1 MRPFDPRLLRAVPES
16 RRGVGALAALGVI
29 AGSLAIAQAFAVT
42 SLVVSVV
49 GGMPVQAS
57 LLAVVAVFTGR
68 AVVSAA
74 TERVAARAG
83 ARVSTALRERLLA
96 GWLTRSAD
104 ARPEPAQALTLA
116 TTGATTVEPYV
127 ARYLPALVAGVVL
140 PILAVGTLLLVDWV
154 SALVVVVTVPL
165 LPLFAALI
173 GRATEE
179 ATSRRWKTSASLA
192 GHFLDVVQGLP
203 TLVGYGRARRQ
214 ARTIEEVSQR
224 HRRATVETLRIAFL
238 SSAALELLA
247 TLSVAVVAVSV
258 GIRLANGSMALHTG
272 LVAILI
278 SPEAYWPIRRVGA
291 EFHNA
296 ADGAAAA
303 DQILAELAS
312 ASAQATEPA
321 TGRASAQATEPATG
335 RASAQA
341 TAQARGQASE
351 QMARVEHLTYTYP
364 GAERPTLTDLT
375 EDFRQGLTVVTGPS
389 GAGKSTLLELL
400 AGLRSPTS
408 GTATAPHA
416 HLVTQTPFL
425 TAGTIR
431 ENLSLGA
438 RRHSDAELWAA
449 LDAADMGAVITALD
463 TQLDTQLGDAGFG
476 LSAGQRARLA
486 LARALLSQA
495 PMLLLDEPTA
505 HLDGESVARVHTLVS
520 ELARNRVVVAVSHRA
535 ELVALADHVV
545 TVHPAPAQATR

>member
-42 SLVVSVV
+42 SLVVAVV
-49 GGMPVQAS
+49 GGMPVRPS
-57 LLAVVAVFTGR
+57 LLAVVAVLTGR
-68 AVVSAA
+68 ALVSAT
-74 TERVAARAG
+74 TEWVAARAG

-96 GWLTRSAD
+96 SWLTRPAD
-104 ARPEPAQALTLA
+104 ARPAQAQALTLA

-140 PILAVGTLLLVDWV
+140 PVLAVGTLLLVDWV

-173 GRATEE
+173 GKATED
-179 ATSRRWKTSASLA
+179 ATARRWKTSASLA
-192 GHFLDVVQGLP
+192 GHFLDVVRGLP
-203 TLVGYGRARRQ
+203 TLVGYGRAQRQ
-214 ARTIEEVSQR
+214 ARTIGEVSQR

-272 LVAILI
+272 LLAILI

-303 DQILAELAS
+303 DQILAELDPAPGPVPAS
-312 ASAQATEPA
+312 PTVRETPRATSTTPH
-321 TGRASAQATEPATG
+321 RV
-335 RASAQA
+335 
-341 TAQARGQASE
+341 
-351 QMARVEHLTYTYP
+351 RVEHLGYTYP
-364 GAERPTLTDLT
+364 GAERPTLEDLT
-375 EDFRQGLTVVTGPS
+375 EDFPQGLTVITGPS
-389 GAGKSTLLELL
+389 GAGKSTLLEIL
-400 AGLRSPTS
+400 AGLRHPTS
-408 GTATAPHA
+408 GTVTAPHA

-425 TAGTIR
+425 TAGTVR
-431 ENLSLGA
+431 ENLTLGA
-438 RRHSDAELWAA
+438 SQPTDAELDAA
-449 LDAADMGAVITALD
+449 LDAVDLRAVVNALPHK
-463 TQLDTQLGDAGFG
+463 LDTQLGDAGFG

-486 LARALLSQA
+486 LARALLAPA
-495 PMLLLDEPTA
+495 PMLLLDEPIA
-505 HLDGESVARVHTLVS
+505 HLDEDSVARVHALITM
-520 ELARNRVVVAVSHRA
+520 LAQDRVVVAVSHRA
-535 ELVALADHVV
+535 ELVALAEHVV
-545 TVHPAPAQATR
+545 TVHPAPAKASR

>member
-29 AGSLAIAQAFAVT
+29 AGSLAIAQAFTVT
-42 SLVVSVV
+42 SLVVAVV
-49 GGMPVQAS
+49 GGMPVRPS
-57 LLAVVAVFTGR
+57 LLAVVAVLTGR
-68 AVVSAA
+68 ALVSAT
-74 TERVAARAG
+74 TEWVAARAG

-96 GWLTRSAD
+96 SWLTRPAD
-104 ARPEPAQALTLA
+104 ARPAQAQALTLA

-140 PILAVGTLLLVDWV
+140 PVLAVGTLLLVDWV

-173 GRATEE
+173 GKATED
-179 ATSRRWKTSASLA
+179 ATARRWKTSASLA
-192 GHFLDVVQGLP
+192 GHFLDVVRGLP
-203 TLVGYGRARRQ
+203 TLVGYGRAQRQ
-214 ARTIEEVSQR
+214 ARTIGEVSQR

-272 LVAILI
+272 LLAILI

-303 DQILAELAS
+303 DQILAELDPAPGPVPAS
-312 ASAQATEPA
+312 PTARETPRATSTTPH
-321 TGRASAQATEPATG
+321 RV
-335 RASAQA
+335 
-341 TAQARGQASE
+341 
-351 QMARVEHLTYTYP
+351 RVEHLGYTYP
-364 GAERPTLTDLT
+364 GAERPTLEDLT
-375 EDFRQGLTVVTGPS
+375 EDFPQGLTVITGPS
-389 GAGKSTLLELL
+389 GAGKSTLLEIL
-400 AGLRSPTS
+400 AGLRHPTS
-408 GTATAPHA
+408 GTVTAPHA

-425 TAGTIR
+425 TAGTVR
-431 ENLSLGA
+431 ENLTLGA
-438 RRHSDAELWAA
+438 SQPTDAELDAA
-449 LDAADMGAVITALD
+449 LDAVDLRAVVNALPD
-463 TQLDTQLGDAGFG
+463 KLDTQLGDAGFG

-486 LARALLSQA
+486 LARALLAPA

-505 HLDGESVARVHTLVS
+505 HLDEDSVARVHALITMLS
-520 ELARNRVVVAVSHRA
+520 QDRVVVAVSHRA
-535 ELVALADHVV
+535 ELVALAEHVV
-545 TVHPAPAQATR
+545 TVHPAPAKASR

>member
-29 AGSLAIAQAFAVT
+29 AGSLAIAQAFTVT
-42 SLVVSVV
+42 SLVVAVV
-49 GGMPVQAS
+49 GGMPVRPS
-57 LLAVVAVFTGR
+57 LLAVVAVLTSR
-68 AVVSAA
+68 ALVGA
-74 TERVAARAG
+74 TTEWVAARAG

-96 GWLTRSAD
+96 SWLTRPAD
-104 ARPEPAQALTLA
+104 ARPAQAQALTLA
-116 TTGATTVEPYV
+116 TTGATTVEPFV

-140 PILAVGTLLLVDWV
+140 PVLAVGTLLLVDWV

-173 GRATEE
+173 GRATED
-179 ATSRRWKTSASLA
+179 ATARRWKTSASLS
-192 GHFLDVVQGLP
+192 GHFLDVVRGLP
-203 TLVGYGRARRQ
+203 TLVGYGRAQRQ
-214 ARTIEEVSQR
+214 ARTIGEVSQR

-272 LVAILI
+272 LLAILI

-303 DQILAELAS
+303 DQILAELDPAPGPVPAS
-312 ASAQATEPA
+312 PTVRETPRAASTTPY
-321 TGRASAQATEPATG
+321 RV
-335 RASAQA
+335 
-341 TAQARGQASE
+341 
-351 QMARVEHLTYTYP
+351 RVEHLGYTYP
-364 GAERPTLTDLT
+364 GAERPTLEDLT
-375 EDFRQGLTVVTGPS
+375 EDFPQGLTVITGPS
-389 GAGKSTLLELL
+389 GAGKSTLLEIL
-400 AGLRSPTS
+400 AGLRHPTS
-408 GTATAPHA
+408 GTVTAPHA

-425 TAGTIR
+425 TAGTVR
-431 ENLSLGA
+431 ENLTLGA
-438 RRHSDAELWAA
+438 SQPTDAELDAA
-449 LDAADMGAVITALD
+449 LDAALDAVDLRAVVNALPD
-463 TQLDTQLGDAGFG
+463 KLDTQLGDAGFG

-486 LARALLSQA
+486 LARALLAPA

-505 HLDGESVARVHTLVS
+505 HLDEDSVARVHALITTL
-520 ELARNRVVVAVSHRA
+520 AQDRVVVAVSHRA
-535 ELVALADHVV
+535 ELVALAEQVV
-545 TVHPAPAQATR
+545 TVHPAPAKASR

>member
-83 ARVSTALRERLLA
+83 ARVSTALREGLLA

-312 ASAQATEPA
+312 ASAQASEPA
-321 TGRASAQATEPATG
+321 TGRASAQATE
-335 RASAQA
+335 QA
-341 TAQARGQASE
+341 TEQARGQASE

-449 LDAADMGAVITALD
+449 LDAVDMQAVITALD
-463 TQLDTQLGDAGFG
+463 TQLDTPLGDAGFG

-545 TVHPAPAQATR
+545 TVHPAPAEATR